1 VKFSYFAKTI
11 LETKNVKHVFKV
23 KKRNST
29 KDCHFLKLKDWKLE
43 IEKKKKDQ
51 VEKSLKFS
59 HQ

>member
-29 KDCHFLKLKDWKLE
+29 KDCHFFKLKDWKLE
-43 IEKKKKDQ
+43 IEKRKKIK
-51 VEKSLKFS
+51 LKNL
-59 HQ
+59 